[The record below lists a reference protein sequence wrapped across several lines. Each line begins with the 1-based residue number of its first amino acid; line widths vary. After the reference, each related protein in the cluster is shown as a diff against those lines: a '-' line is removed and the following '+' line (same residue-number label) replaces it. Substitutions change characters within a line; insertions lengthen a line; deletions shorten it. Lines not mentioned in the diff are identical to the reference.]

1 VTDLYCPIIHGGLTI
16 NLKSNGLVEYKHCCI
31 RNADNLHY
39 DDDFAVSADLNF
51 DFFNS
56 KELDPLRK
64 TNLKNIWDKGC
75 ATCRLNESS
84 GYESFRTG
92 MIKGLGKQV
101 NLTGPTKLDLQFDI
115 GCNLA
120 CRICAPKQS
129 SFWQKH
135 LQDNDLPNPIGK
147 YKSRADEML
156 CILKNLDLSN
166 LKMVTMS
173 GGETLLG
180 NSYWKIT
187 KYLASVVPNI
197 ILCFQTNGTQSIH
210 EKHHELLEKFDLVK
224 LHISLDGIQDKFEY
238 QRWPA
243 SWAQVTDNILE
254 IRETAPT
261 NTMFLVEET
270 IGVMNVLYQNELDS
284 WLKKYFSENRLGD
297 KIEHTKHLVKKE
309 YSLQNITNEYYQL
322 LQEKN
327 LSSLVSE
334 NWKENPQEVQ
344 ELVKKIKQF
353 DLIRDQDF
361 AKTFPEVAEC
371 YRRYF

>member
-1 VTDLYCPIIHGGLTI
+1 MNDLYCPIINGGLTI
-16 NLKSNGLVEYKHCCI
+16 DLKSNGLVEYKHCCL
-31 RNADNLHY
+31 RN
-39 DDDFAVSADLNF
+39 DDDFTVTDFNF

-75 ATCRLNESS
+75 ATCRLTESS
-84 GYESFRTG
+84 GHESFRTG

-101 NLTGPTKLDLQFDI
+101 NLSGPTRLDLQFDI

-120 CRICAPKQS
+120 CRICGPRS
-129 SFWQKH
+129 SSLWQKH
-135 LQDNDLPNPIGK
+135 LLDNGLPQPVES
-147 YKSRADEML
+147 YKNRADEML

-166 LKMVTMS
+166 LKMVVFC

-197 ILCFQTNGTQSIH
+197 TLCFQTNGTQSIH
-210 EKHHELLEKFDLVK
+210 EKHYELLEKFDLVK

-243 SWAQVTDNILE
+243 SWAQVTDNIFK
-254 IRETAPT
+254 IRETAPN
-261 NTMFLVEET
+261 NTMFLIEET
-270 IGVMNVLYQNELDS
+270 LSILNVLYQNELET
-284 WLKKYFSENRLGD
+284 WHNNNFKTNKLGD
-297 KIEHTKHLVKKE
+297 NIDHTKHLAVATFKLD
-309 YSLQNITNEYYQL
+309 SITNEYYKL
-322 LQEKN
+322 LSDNN
-327 LSSLVSE
+327 LQNYVSPQ
-334 NWKENPQEVQ
+334 WQENPQEVQ

-361 AKTFPEVAEC
+361 SKTFPEVAEC
-371 YRRYF
+371 YARYL